1 MSLTP
6 WLLFP
11 TVGAAIGYST
21 NWLAVKMLFRPRKPR
36 RILGTEVQGVIPRR
50 QSDLAASVARTV
62 EEELLSKDDIQ
73 KLVTSI
79 AESDRVRDL
88 LHQRVDKL
96 ITDQLNSFG
105 PLVRTFVSNDI
116 IDSLKS
122 KIEVEIMRFIG
133 NMREELHHGLGEH
146 LDIHEMVQQRIES
159 FDLDRLEEIVF
170 RIAKK
175 ELRHIEILGG
185 VLGAAIGLVQAGLL
199 VFIDR

>member
-11 TVGAAIGYST
+11 AVGAAIGYST
-21 NWLAVKMLFRPRKPR
+21 NWLAVKMLFRPRKPQK
-36 RILGTEVQGVIPRR
+36 ILGTEVQGVIPRR

-73 KLVTSI
+73 NLVTSI
-79 AESDRVRDL
+79 AESDRVREL
-88 LHQRVDKL
+88 LHQRVDQL

-122 KIEVEIMRFIG
+122 NIEVEIVSFIG
-133 NMREELHHGLGEH
+133 SMSEELHHGLGEH